1 MKKKIIIGIHGLG
14 NKPTKG
20 LLKEWWKKSIRE
32 GLKKN
37 GHPKRFFKFKLVYWA
52 NYLHSKPLNPR
63 IKDEKSLLYIK
74 NPYAPAYSNGVT
86 HTPSQLKKKSLDFLE
101 RTLDKL
107 FFAENRFLN
116 FDVISDFI
124 IQRKFKDLDIYYRQ
138 DNEGKAKSA
147 RAAKELIRQELATT
161 LKKHQGRD
169 ILLIAHSMGSIV
181 AYDVLT
187 QVVPEINIHTF
198 MTIGS
203 PLGLPVIMKKIFS
216 DQNKDYKKEKKV
228 ATPENI
234 AKSWVNFSDL
244 DDKIAL
250 NYDLADDYKK
260 NSHQVGPVDTIV
272 GNDYEYQGAKNPHK
286 SYGYLRA
293 PEVAEVIHKFLSE
306 NKLTPFESLRNNLE
320 TFIRNII
327 KSK

>member
-272 GNDYEYQGAKNPHK
+272 HNDYEYQGAKNPHK